1 MSTCPRPV
9 AAACPWPSFDTAIHQ
24 LWDPIRGA
32 APLPARV
39 HSRPVSCIIRA
50 HSHAPSFARKHEESI
65 PSKIRGRCDNSQR
78 CWGNSSRSTHRPAVF
93 KQSEPGSCT
102 LAQHRV
108 PELRCRITGPKSR
121 ESSVRVGHGRT
132 WSRVCEAEGTA
143 VCGGRLRGQRAS
155 IMRVCTARERWL
167 VNCQQEICPARG
179 HSRAGV
185 FPGLGTAGLAAL
197 RPAARK
203 YSGARVSSG

>member
-50 HSHAPSFARKHEESI
+50 HSHATSFARKHEESI
-65 PSKIRGRCDNSQR
+65 PSKIRGRCDNSLR

-132 WSRVCEAEGTA
+132 WSSTECAKQ
-143 VCGGRLRGQRAS
+143 RGQPCAAVGCEGS
-155 IMRVCTARERWL
+155 VPVSCA
-167 VNCQQEICPARG
+167 C
-179 HSRAGV
+179 
-185 FPGLGTAGLAAL
+185 AL
-197 RPAARK
+197 RAN
-203 YSGARVSSG
+203 GG